1 MKKSKEGFFFSLLER
16 YNMKKNIYLILIV
29 LATIFMSVGYATVNS
44 VTTNLVGSANIKARP
59 IVLISSATITSGTN
73 GTDTSLSN
81 IELYYG
87 TMLKSKVVLG
97 SNQNST
103 LTMTL
108 TFYNNSGVKQMF
120 TGISYGPSFYDNDK
134 ITYTPSGLSN
144 GYVLNPGS
152 SVTCTLTF
160 SYNSNDTS
168 NSVLNSYLNFNFVK
182 YYTITYSNIANSN
195 NYASYILET
204 ESTKTINFSG
214 DVPYDVEVSPST
226 ALNSYNNGSLV
237 LNNIDSDITVN
248 RYYSITYVTDGV
260 NPSNQ
265 PTKYLHGSTVTF
277 LDPSK
282 ANATFAGWYDNASY
296 SGNAITS
303 TNGLSGN
310 LTLYSKW
317 STATV
322 ATQYVLNLV
331 SNASTTSSN
340 IITVN
345 SEDSTCTNTLAYDLT
360 TDNNLR
366 YVGANPCNYVKF
378 NCDSN
383 DNCELWRIIGVMNGI
398 DSDPVIKLIKSAN
411 SSDTQVWNSTNDNT
425 WTSSSLYTY
434 LNGTYLNSLNA
445 NVASDYM
452 LNAQWNIGKAAYNSS
467 APNFYN
473 AERGT
478 KSTASY
484 VGLYSPSDYG
494 FATSATS
501 DSTRSTCI
509 NNDLSSAN
517 ITATCYDNNWLFH
530 GTDYQWT
537 ITAGTQGNNR
547 AIRITNV
554 GKTNQVTVRQN
565 PYNYKPVV
573 YLKSTIKIKGGI
585 GSQTS
590 PFELSK

>member
-214 DVPYDVEVSPST
+214 DIPYDVEVSPST
-226 ALNSYNNGSLV
+226 ALNSYSNGSLV

-282 ANATFAGWYDNASY
+282 ANATFAGWYDNASF
-296 SGNAITS
+296 SGNAITN

-317 STATV
+317 STATI

-331 SNASTTSSN
+331 GDASTTSSN
-340 IITVN
+340 IITVA
-345 SEDSTCTNTLAYDLT
+345 SEDNTCTNTLAYDLT

-383 DNCELWRIIGVMNGI
+383 DNCELWRII
-398 DSDPVIKLIKSAN
+398 
-411 SSDTQVWNSTNDNT
+411 
-425 WTSSSLYTY
+425 
-434 LNGTYLNSLNA
+434 
-445 NVASDYM
+445 
-452 LNAQWNIGKAAYNSS
+452 
-467 APNFYN
+467 
-473 AERGT
+473 
-478 KSTASY
+478 
-484 VGLYSPSDYG
+484 
-494 FATSATS
+494 
-501 DSTRSTCI
+501 
-509 NNDLSSAN
+509 
-517 ITATCYDNNWLFH
+517 
-530 GTDYQWT
+530 
-537 ITAGTQGNNR
+537 
-547 AIRITNV
+547 
-554 GKTNQVTVRQN
+554 
-565 PYNYKPVV
+565 
-573 YLKSTIKIKGGI
+573 
-585 GSQTS
+585 
-590 PFELSK
+590 